1 MGFIDRVECTRAR
14 GRAPVGSRRPVA
26 KLCSSV
32 LEVGVAFAERHR
44 GGSDRE
50 SDADGKREASTSGG
64 TWRGRVLLKSH
75 LRHEGPDEASVALR
89 LAVHWVGVS
98 REGSEVCGNPRVEPM
113 RPSDGL
119 PSLRLASHELP
130 T

>member
-64 TWRGRVLLKSH
+64 TWRGR
-75 LRHEGPDEASVALR
+75 A
-89 LAVHWVGVS
+89 
-98 REGSEVCGNPRVEPM
+98 PM
-113 RPSDGL
+113 RPQWPSDW
-119 PSLRLASHELP
+119 PSTGSA
-130 T
+130 